1 MHRLAVLLAMLV
13 FLPPAVTAAEAAKG
27 DFVEGIEYER
37 VVPAQPT
44 EEPGKVEVLELFW
57 YGCPHCYHLE
67 PMLDK
72 WRETLPDD
80 VVFRRMPA
88 IFTNPRWELHARAFY
103 TAEALGV
110 LDQIHRPLFEAL
122 HKKQLKLATEDELAG
137 FFAAHGVKEEDFKR
151 TFNSF
156 YVTTKVNNAKLM
168 TRRYGIDGV
177 PAMIVDGKYRTDGPA
192 AGSQEKML
200 EVVNF
205 LIAKERGG
213 Q

>member
-1 MHRLAVLLAMLV
+1 MYRLAVLLATLV
-13 FLPPAVTAAEAAKG
+13 FLPLLVSAADAAKG
-27 DFVEGIEYER
+27 EFAEGIEYER
-37 VVPAQPT
+37 VVPAQPV

-67 PMLDK
+67 PLLEK
-72 WRETLPDD
+72 WRETLPKD
-80 VVFRRMPA
+80 VAFRRMPA

-122 HKKQLKLATEDELAG
+122 HKEQLKLATEDELAA
-137 FFAAHGVKEEDFKR
+137 FFAQHGVKEEDFKR

-177 PAMIVDGKYRTDGPA
+177 PAMIVDGKYRVDGPA
-192 AGSQEKML
+192 AGSQERML